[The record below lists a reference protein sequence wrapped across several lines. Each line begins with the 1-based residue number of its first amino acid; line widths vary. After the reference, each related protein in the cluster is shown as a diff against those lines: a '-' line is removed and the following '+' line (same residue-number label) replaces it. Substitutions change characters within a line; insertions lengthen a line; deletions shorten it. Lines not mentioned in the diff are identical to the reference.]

1 MPNRSLRMDSMAGR
15 RHLMGAGAGLMG
27 CTFMRIPISSRLSR
41 PVALL
46 AATGLCLNAI
56 VPASAGPALLFDP
69 GNGAVFYAEDQD
81 DAWHPASLTKIMTA
95 YLTFQAI
102 KDGRITM
109 DTKFK
114 VSELAHTQ
122 PPSKIGLPV
131 NAEIDVDHA
140 LQALIVKSANDM
152 AVVLAEGIAGTQE
165 AFVEQMNA
173 TAKRLGMTRT
183 TFVNPNGLPAPEQ
196 VTTARDLGKL
206 TRTVLSE
213 FPQYAD
219 MWKMEDIRIGR
230 VHIRSHNQLLK
241 AYQGTDGMKTG
252 FTCDSGYN
260 VVVTATREGHKL
272 AAIILGEPTGA
283 SRSLRAAN
291 LLEHGFQYRTWQ
303 QVLKPVTLDTLELPP
318 DSSTLPTSVRQTVPG
333 PVCGNRPLRAVA
345 KVRAQKKKL
354 LAAQKAESAAK
365 AVAPAATAAPTP
377 APSAVP
383 TPKSA
388 ANPATKSVN

>member
-1 MPNRSLRMDSMAGR
+1 MQKPILSRLARSLAVAAALG
-15 RHLMGAGAGLMG
+15 LGAQA
-27 CTFMRIPISSRLSR
+27 IAP
-41 PVALL
+41 
-46 AATGLCLNAI
+46 AA
-56 VPASAGPALLFDP
+56 AGPALLFDP

-95 YLTFQAI
+95 YLTFQALKEGKI
-102 KDGRITM
+102 AM
-109 DTKFK
+109 DTKLK

-152 AVVLAEGIAGTQE
+152 AVVLAEGIGGTQE

-183 TFVNPNGLPAPEQ
+183 VFVNPNGLPAPEQ

-206 TRTVLSE
+206 TKAVLAE

-241 AYQGTDGMKTG
+241 AYEGTDGMKTG

-283 SRSLRAAN
+283 ARSLRAAN

-303 QVLKPVTLDTLELPP
+303 EVLRPVTLDTLEQPP
-318 DSSTLPTSVRQTVPG
+318 DSATMPTSVRKTVPG
-333 PVCGNRPLRAVA
+333 PVCGGRQVRAVD
-345 KVRAQKKKL
+345 KVRAQKRKL
-354 LAAQKAESAAK
+354 QAAQQKAGQQKADGTAK
-365 AVAPAATAAPTP
+365 ALAPAAAP
-377 APSAVP
+377 A
-383 TPKSA
+383 PKSA
-388 ANPATKSVN
+388 ATPTAKSVN

>member
-1 MPNRSLRMDSMAGR
+1 
-15 RHLMGAGAGLMG
+15 MG
-27 CTFMRIPISSRLSR
+27 CTFMQISIFSRLALC
-41 PVALL
+41 ALL
-46 AATGLCLNAI
+46 FAATGLGLRG
-56 VPASAGPALLFDP
+56 VTPAGAGPALLFDP

-95 YLTFQAI
+95 YLTFQAL
-102 KDGRITM
+102 KEGTITM

-122 PPSKIGLPV
+122 PPSKIGLPI

-152 AVVLAEGIAGTQE
+152 AVVLAEGIAGSQE
-165 AFVEQMNA
+165 AFVERMNA

-183 TFVNPNGLPAPEQ
+183 TFVNPHGLPAAEQ

-206 TRTVLSE
+206 TKAVLTE
-213 FPQYAD
+213 FPQYNA
-219 MWKMEDIRIGR
+219 MWSLPEFRVGRIRI
-230 VHIRSHNQLLK
+230 HSHNQLLK
-241 AYQGTDGMKTG
+241 AYEGTDGMKTG

-303 QVLKPVTLDTLELPP
+303 EVLKPVTLDTLEQPP
-318 DSSTLPTSVRQTVPG
+318 NTVTSPMSVRQTVPG
-333 PVCGNRPLRAVA
+333 PVCGGRRVRTVE
-345 KVRAQKKKL
+345 KVRAQKRKL
-354 LAAQKAESAAK
+354 QAAQHKADSAVKSAPPATALAPKAAATPTTK
-365 AVAPAATAAPTP
+365 AV
-377 APSAVP
+377 
-383 TPKSA
+383 
-388 ANPATKSVN
+388 N